1 MDNLILAFVGSLALA
16 AFHALSKL
24 LRTMPDRYFAT
35 LKSVGGGAGL
45 AYVFLYLLFELVTE
59 GAPKIHA
66 LLPLGE
72 APLETLF
79 ILLLGALSAA
89 YIVLMQQE
97 KTPGIRDDH
106 RNYSILF
113 LIYNLLAG
121 AGVAKEATWGIVNL
135 AFFVTAIGIHLLFN
149 ELFLLHHYPA
159 EHNVRWRATLAIAPL
174 LGCGF
179 AIGAEMP
186 SGADYIAL
194 TFVAGATIT
203 TIFQRKLSE
212 FRCFRPT
219 AFIAGVLVYTGLIFA
234 TWRF

>member
-1 MDNLILAFVGSLALA
+1 MDNLILAVVGGLALA
-16 AFHALSKL
+16 AFSALSVL
-24 LRTMPDRYFAT
+24 LRAMPDRHFAT

-45 AYVFLYLLFELVTE
+45 AYVFLYLLFELTTE

-66 LLPLGE
+66 LLPLGA

-79 ILLLGALSAA
+79 ILLLGALSVA
-89 YIVLMQQE
+89 YMVLMEQE
-97 KTPGIRDDH
+97 RTPGTRDDH

-113 LIYNLLAG
+113 LIYNVLAG
-121 AGVAKEATWGIVNL
+121 AGVAEEAMWGIVNL
-135 AFFVTAIGIHLLFN
+135 AFFVTAIGIHVLFN

-159 EHNVRWRATLAIAPL
+159 EHKVPWRVALAIAPL

-179 AIGAEMP
+179 AIGAEIP

-194 TFVAGATIT
+194 AFVAGATIT
-203 TIFQRKLSE
+203 TIFQRELSE
-212 FRCFRPT
+212 FRSFRPT
-219 AFIAGVLVYTGLIFA
+219 AFIAGVLVYGGLIFA